1 MNNINKRVKELLE
14 EHNIIFWYDDE
25 GKLKDEFDALELDA
39 KKLIIDNNEFS
50 LKYEILTAPKNSKFL
65 VYSDKKEPS
74 YNDNWLLDLQL
85 KSYMFSADRA
95 SMILNDL
102 GIDIIYK
109 PFIQN
114 HIEFFAAK
122 SRVDPFAKL
131 LETGDDEYALAFKMI
146 ASLLKCDSKIE
157 QIVIKLVAK
166 EKAYSA
172 IAKYN
177 LQNYLWKDISAK
189 YKYSSDTPTI
199 KDFSYKLLQNHFYS
213 FVDRSKCELNK
224 EAVLFVK
231 SWMDSSSNKQS
242 YELLSKNIQE
252 ELSIASLIGECKF
265 ENIVTCDTYELCEQ
279 LVVSNIAKMILKQ
292 SATKDEIVA
301 ICNTREH
308 TFWYNK
314 YLNIY
319 KAFTSAIKMIS
330 LVNNSNFEISDFDK
344 GIVAYSS
351 SFSKIDYYYRKY
363 IEHSNKSEHPQIL
376 KELGE
381 RVENI
386 YLNDYLRV
394 LNDTWQLHV
403 KEYKNSTLRYQK
415 DFYNSAVVPIV
426 TSKQK
431 AFVIISDALRYEC
444 AAELKNR
451 ILGLNR
457 YSAEIEPMVGV
468 LPSFTQL
475 GIAALLPNEKL
486 SFDGKDD
493 SVYVDGSSSKG
504 TINRDKILKNA
515 NSKSTYIDSESFLDF
530 NRDDGRAFAKAHEI
544 IYIYH
549 NEIDA
554 TGDKSASEHKVFDAV
569 EDSFVTIE
577 KIIKQIANFNGSNI
591 LITADHGFLYQNTP
605 TADSEFCSVEKP
617 TVSKRFNRRF
627 IITDAIKQTD
637 CIEIF
642 DALSLNIDGNEKI
655 TLAKSINKIRLQGGG
670 HRFVHGGA
678 SLQEMVVPLIS
689 VKKRRKDDLRVVDV
703 SPVTLPSQITTNSV
717 ILSFYQEEVVNDKV
731 QALSLK
737 IALYTND
744 NKLISNTQSYTFDKC
759 DSDDRNREVKLKF
772 DLKQN
777 AGDYSGEYIKLVMK
791 KLIEGSS
798 EEPLYK
804 EYKMK
809 LQLSF
814 VNDFDD
820 F

>member
-1 MNNINKRVKELLE
+1 MSNINQRLNHLFDK
-14 EHNIIFWYDDE
+14 HNIIFWYDDG
-25 GKLKDEFDALELDA
+25 GKLKDEFDTLELEA
-39 KKLIIDNNEFS
+39 KKLIIENNEFGI
-50 LKYEILTAPKNSKFL
+50 KYEILTAKKDSKFL
-65 VYSDKKEPS
+65 IYSDKKEPE

-122 SRVDPFAKL
+122 SRVEPFSKL
-131 LETGDDEYALAFKMI
+131 IEKGDNEYALALKMI
-146 ASLLKCDSKIE
+146 ASLLKCDAKIE
-157 QIVIKLVAK
+157 QIVIRLMVD
-166 EKAYSA
+166 EKNYALLS
-172 IAKYN
+172 KYN
-177 LQNYLWKDISAK
+177 LQNYLWKDIAVK
-189 YKYSSDTPTI
+189 YRYSSDTPTI

-231 SWMDSSSNKQS
+231 SWMDSSSNKKS
-242 YELLSKNIQE
+242 YESLSKTIQK
-252 ELSIASLIGECKF
+252 ELSIASLIGEYKF
-265 ENIVTCDTYELCEQ
+265 EDIVACDTYELCEQ

-292 SATKDEIVA
+292 NSIKEEILN
-301 ICNTREH
+301 ICDTREH
-308 TFWYNK
+308 TFWYSK
-314 YLNIY
+314 YVNIY
-319 KAFTSAIKMIS
+319 KAFTSAAKMID
-330 LVNNSNFEISDFDK
+330 LIKNGHFEMSDFDK
-344 GIVAYSS
+344 GIIAYAESL
-351 SFSKIDYYYRKY
+351 SKIDYHYRKY
-363 IEHSNKSEHPQIL
+363 IQHSNKAEYPQIL
-376 KELGE
+376 KELSQ
-381 RVENI
+381 RIENI

-394 LNDTWQLHV
+394 LNDNWQLHV
-403 KEYKNSTLRYQK
+403 KEYEKSNLNYQK
-415 DFYNSAVVPIV
+415 DFYKRDVAPIV
-426 TSKQK
+426 ASKQK
-431 AFVIISDALRYEC
+431 AFVIISDAMRYEC
-444 AAELKNR
+444 ATELKNR
-451 ILGLNR
+451 IVGLNR

-504 TINRDKILKNA
+504 TINRDKILK
-515 NSKSTYIDSESFLDF
+515 KSNPKSAYIDSESFLDF
-530 NRDDGRAFAKAHEI
+530 NRDNGREFAKAHEI

-569 EDSFVTIE
+569 EDSFATIE

-617 TVSKRFNRRF
+617 SSFKHFNRRF
-627 IITDAIKQTD
+627 IISDEIKKSG
-637 CIEIF
+637 CIEIY
-642 DALSLNIDGNEKI
+642 DASSLNIKGNEKVA
-655 TLAKSINKIRLQGGG
+655 LAKSINKIRLQGGG

-678 SLQEMVVPLIS
+678 SLQEMVVPLITI
-689 VKKRRKDDLRVVDV
+689 KKRRKDDLRIVEV
-703 SPVTLPSQITTNSV
+703 SPVSLPSQITTNSV
-717 ILSFYQEEVVNDKV
+717 ILSFYQEEIISDKV
-731 QALSLK
+731 QPLSLK

-744 NKLISNTQSYTFDKC
+744 NKLISNTQSYTFDKI
-759 DSDDRNREVKLKF
+759 DHDDRNREVKLKF

-777 AGDYSGEYIKLVMK
+777 AGDHSGEYIKLVMK

-804 EYKMK
+804 EYKIK